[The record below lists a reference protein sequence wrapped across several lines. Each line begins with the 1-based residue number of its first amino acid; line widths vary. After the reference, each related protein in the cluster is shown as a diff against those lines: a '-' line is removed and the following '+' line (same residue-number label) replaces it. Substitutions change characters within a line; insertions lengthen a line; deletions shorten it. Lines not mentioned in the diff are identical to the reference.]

1 MAQWEVRNLGG
12 IYNQNVLEYYLQS
25 RGIEGFSSLKSSSEE
40 IGMDCSD
47 LVFYHADMRPTNI
60 IVEDEPK
67 TGALGVI
74 DFEIA
79 GYLPRDWV
87 RTKFRVSSGMNLS
100 DSDDPT
106 WLRSEIQKLLEN
118 EGFRDF
124 ASEYM
129 SWIGN

>member
-1 MAQWEVRNLGG
+1 
-12 IYNQNVLEYYLQS
+12 
-25 RGIEGFSSLKSSSEE
+25 
-40 IGMDCSD
+40 MDCSD
-47 LVFYHADMRPTNI
+47 LVFYHADMGPTNI

-67 TGALGVI
+67 TEALGVI

-87 RTKFRVSSGMNLS
+87 RTEFRVSSGMNLS

-106 WLRSEIQKLLEN
+106 WLRSEIQKLLGKED
-118 EGFRDF
+118 FRDF
-124 ASEYM
+124 ASAYM

>member
-1 MAQWEVRNLGG
+1 MG
-12 IYNQNVLEYYLQS
+12 
-25 RGIEGFSSLKSSSEE
+25 
-40 IGMDCSD
+40 
-47 LVFYHADMRPTNI
+47 PTNI

-79 GYLPRDWV
+79 GYLPWDWV
-87 RTKFRVSSGMNLS
+87 RTKFWVSSGMNLS

-106 WLRSEIQKLLEN
+106 CLRSEIQKLLGK

-124 ASEYM
+124 ASAYM
-129 SWIGN
+129 SWKEIEHIKT